1 MPQQFDFN
9 LPPIASYQNEA
20 IFCPERWSVIE
31 ATTKAGK
38 TVGCLWWQLREA
50 GMCPAPS
57 SEHWWIAP
65 IYDQAKIAYRRMVR
79 LLMTVD
85 PAKRSWDTNKQE
97 LSVTLGGRAVLRYKS
112 GDDPDSLYGEDV
124 HSAVIDEAS
133 RCKAEAY
140 HAVRSTLTAT
150 RGRGRII
157 GNVKGRKNWAYLL
170 ARRVEAGELPGWRY
184 AKITAHDAVR
194 AGIIDAEEVE
204 EARRE
209 LPEAV
214 FNELYLG
221 IPTED
226 GSNPFGMSHI
236 AACVRPGLSGLEPE
250 WFGVDLAKSHDWT
263 VVVGLDANGDVAYFD
278 RWQRVPWPETTER
291 VLRAIGTRQAYVDS
305 TGVGDAVVD
314 QLRKEAPWIQG
325 FKFTQSSKQ
334 QLMEG
339 LATSIQADRIGYPD
353 GVIRLELDAFE
364 YQFTRTGGVRYTAP
378 EGMHDDCVC
387 ALALADM
394 RRRHQVGVMIRVGG
408 VETPD
413 PAKVGKLRREVV
425 SAWDDDTFR

>member
-1 MPQQFDFN
+1 VTVFRFN
-9 LPPIASYQNEA
+9 LPPVAAYQREA
-20 IFCPERWSVIE
+20 IFCEERAAIIE

-50 GMCPAPS
+50 GMCPAPA

-65 IYDQAKIAYRRMVR
+65 IYDQTRIAYRRMVR

-85 PAKRSWDTNKQE
+85 PSKRSWDTNKQE
-97 LSVTLGGRAVLRYKS
+97 LSVTLGGRAVIRYRS

-124 HSAVIDEAS
+124 YSAVIDEAS
-133 RCKAEAY
+133 RCKEDAWF
-140 HAVRSTLTAT
+140 AVRSTLTAT
-150 RGRGRII
+150 RGRLRII
-157 GNVKGRKNWAYLL
+157 GNVKGRKNWAYHL
-170 ARRVEAGELPGWRY
+170 ARRVESGGLPGWRY
-184 AKITAHDAVR
+184 AKITAYDAVK
-194 AGIIDAEEVE
+194 AGILDAEEVE
-204 EARRE
+204 QARRE

-226 GSNPFGMSHI
+226 GSNPFGIAHI
-236 AACVRPGLSGLEPE
+236 NRCVRPGLSGLEPE

-263 VVVGLDANGDVAYFD
+263 VVIGLDSNGDVAYFD
-278 RWQRVPWPETTER
+278 RWQGVPWPETTAR
-291 VLRAIGTRQAYVDS
+291 VLRAVGQKRAYVDS

-314 QLRKEAPWIQG
+314 ELRRTAPWIEG
-325 FKFTQSSKQ
+325 YKFTQTSKQ

-339 LATSIQADRIGYPD
+339 LATSIQGGTIGYPD
-353 GVIRLELDAFE
+353 GPIRSELESFE

-394 RRRHQVGVMIRVGG
+394 RRRHSNVGVMIRVGG
-408 VETPD
+408 EQVRD
-413 PAKVGKLRREVV
+413 QAKSGRIRREVV